1 MRQVEGRWKVE
12 LEGTNNIRRTSTFM
26 WGLIA
31 QRGKLNKG
39 LKDSE
44 CEDKEVGRAGAGV
57 IYVGGLSAGTVRD
70 QM

>member
-31 QRGKLNKG
+31 QRGKFNKG